1 MEQRLVQGL
10 HVYEHM
16 EAGPEEVAAIAEA
29 IAIAN
34 DISVN
39 IEDMFQNDLKGILQH
54 KYVPY
59 IQQLEVCRAFRLN
72 DFAGK
77 RWTTSEKKA
86 TLLTA
91 IGYRR
96 GDLLEF
102 SMACESCQDYANKGV
117 CNGCVVIPQL
127 QEEGL
132 YACMNCNYQGLGS
145 SCSFNSGKEIAISY
159 LSLYT
164 NCK

>member
-16 EAGPEEVAAIAEA
+16 ETGPEEVAAIAEA

-86 TLLTA
+86 TLLIA

-102 SMACESCQDYANKGV
+102 SIACESCQDYVNKGV
-117 CNGCVVIPQL
+117 CNGCVVILQL

-159 LSLYT
+159 L
-164 NCK
+164 

>member
-1 MEQRLVQGL
+1 MTSFSSVNAAISQSARNPPPPPVASCSSRAKPRSPSILSNSEDEFEEEFLDNTADEMEQRLVQGL

-16 EAGPEEVAAIAEA
+16 EAGLEEVA
-29 IAIAN
+29 AIAN

-39 IEDMFQNDLKGILQH
+39 IEDMFQNDPKGTLQH

-59 IQQLEVCRAFRLN
+59 IQQLEVCRPFRPN

-102 SMACESCQDYANKGV
+102 SMACESC
-117 CNGCVVIPQL
+117 
-127 QEEGL
+127 
-132 YACMNCNYQGLGS
+132 
-145 SCSFNSGKEIAISY
+145 
-159 LSLYT
+159 
-164 NCK
+164 